1 MCEPTSLL
9 ITRCVSRVLRMLFLK
24 SSQFIPCPETAFS
37 SSSMLASLFSVRMAS
52 SFLMS
57 SGSTLTPMSLARCTR
72 RDWSTRVRRVFF
84 WPSSM
89 AICNCSGV
97 QRFWHSDLASSAA
110 LWRALS
116 YSERVMI
123 SLLTRAIISSTV
135 FPLSG
140 LAVFGAAGFA
150 GFSDFASGA
159 AIPGFSR
166 AGPATG
172 FG

>member
-1 MCEPTSLL
+1 
-9 ITRCVSRVLRMLFLK
+9 MLFLK
-24 SSQFIPCPETAFS
+24 SSQFNPWEETAFS
-37 SSSMLASLFSVRMAS
+37 SSSMLGSLFSVRMAS
-52 SFLMS
+52 SLFMS
-57 SGSTLTPMSLARCTR
+57 SGSTFTPMSLARCTR
-72 RDWSTRVRRVFF
+72 RDWSTRSRRLFF

-97 QRFWHSDLASSAA
+97 QRFWHSDLAFSSAV
-110 LWRALS
+110 WRALS

-123 SLLTRAIISSTV
+123 SLLTRAMISSTV

-140 LAVFGAAGFA
+140 FTVFGGAGFA
-150 GFSDFASGA
+150 GFAGISDFASGA

-166 AGPATG
+166 VGPGAG